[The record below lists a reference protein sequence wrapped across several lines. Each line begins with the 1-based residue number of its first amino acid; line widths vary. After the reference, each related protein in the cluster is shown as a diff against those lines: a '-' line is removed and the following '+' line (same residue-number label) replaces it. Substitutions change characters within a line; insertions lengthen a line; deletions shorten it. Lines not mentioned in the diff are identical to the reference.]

1 MQQKYLKYSVEE
13 LAMDQPFIDWC
24 KGKSPAEDPQWDE
37 WLSQHPAMK
46 DKVEEAASLI
56 DSVQVEPV
64 AVGDRKAALWDRIDQ
79 TIESMDP
86 APKIEVRERKMKIW
100 WAAAAVLLVLV
111 AVRFLLPADDLIETN
126 NSQQLAYV
134 LPDGS
139 IAHLNDGSSI
149 RLRTNRFNENRHL
162 QLKGEAFFEVEKGS
176 TFLVETPNG
185 SVEVLGTSFNVYA
198 RGDALEVHCNTGR
211 VKVMTQQDTTI
222 LTAGKHVVR
231 NTRGGLIEGEFNVSS
246 EGDWTD
252 GKFEFKNKPL
262 SRVFSELERQYDVEV
277 KLAEGLGDELYTG
290 FFNDH
295 NLDSALY
302 NICWP
307 LQLNYEIQDKEI
319 IIQNQ

>member
-1 MQQKYLKYSVEE
+1 MRQKYLTYSVEE

-24 KGKSPAEDPQWDE
+24 NGKSPSEDTQWQE
-37 WLSQHPAMK
+37 WLEQHPAMK
-46 DKVEEAASLI
+46 DKVQEAATLIESVRIEPI
-56 DSVQVEPV
+56 DS
-64 AVGDRKAALWDRIDQ
+64 GDRKAALWNRIDQ

-86 APKIEVRERKMKIW
+86 TPQIEVRERKMKIW
-100 WAAAAVLLVLV
+100 WAAAAVLLILV
-111 AVRFLLPADDLIETN
+111 AVRFLLPTDDVIKTQYA
-126 NSQQLAYV
+126 QQVAYV

-149 RLRTNRFNENRHL
+149 RLRSSRFNENRQLRL
-162 QLKGEAFFEVEKGS
+162 QGEAFFEVEKGS
-176 TFLVETPNG
+176 TFIVETPNG

-211 VKVMTQQDTTI
+211 VQVMTGQDTTI

-231 NTRGGLIEGEFNVSS
+231 NASGGLIEGEFNVSS

-277 KLAEGLGDELYTG
+277 RLDESIGDELYTG

-307 LQLNYEIQDKEI
+307 LELRYEIREKEI
-319 IIQNQ
+319 IISN

>member
-1 MQQKYLKYSVEE
+1 
-13 LAMDQPFIDWC
+13 MDQPFIDWC
-24 KGKSPAEDPQWDE
+24 SGKSPSEDTQWQE
-37 WLSQHPAMK
+37 WLEQHPAMK
-46 DKVEEAASLI
+46 DKVQEAATLI
-56 DSVQVEPV
+56 ESVRIEPIDL
-64 AVGDRKAALWDRIDQ
+64 GDRKAALWNRIDQ

-86 APKIEVRERKMKIW
+86 TPQIEVRERKMKIW
-100 WAAAAVLLVLV
+100 WAAAAVLLILV
-111 AVRFLLPADDLIETN
+111 AVRFLLPTDDVIKTQYA
-126 NSQQLAYV
+126 QQVAYV

-149 RLRTNRFNENRHL
+149 RLRSSRFNENRQLRL
-162 QLKGEAFFEVEKGS
+162 QGEAFFEVEKGS
-176 TFLVETPNG
+176 TFIVETSNG

-211 VKVMTQQDTTI
+211 VQVMTGQDTTI

-231 NTRGGLIEGEFNVSS
+231 NASGGLIEGEFNVSS

-277 KLAEGLGDELYTG
+277 KLDESIGDELYTG

-307 LQLNYEIQDKEI
+307 LELRYEIREKEI
-319 IIQNQ
+319 IISN

>member
-13 LAMDQPFIDWC
+13 LAMDQQFIDWC
-24 KGKSPAEDPQWDE
+24 KGENASENAQWQE
-37 WLSQHPAMK
+37 WLAQHPGMK
-46 DKVEEAASLI
+46 EKVEEAVNLI
-56 DSVQVEPV
+56 NDIRVEPIV
-64 AVGDRKAALWDRIDQ
+64 LGDRKAALWDRIDQ
-79 TIESMDP
+79 TIESIDHT
-86 APKIEVRERKMKIW
+86 PKIESRERKMKIW
-100 WAAAAVLLVLV
+100 WAAAAALLILV
-111 AVRFLLPADDLIETN
+111 AVRFLLPADDVIKT
-126 NSQQLAYV
+126 SFAQQVAYV

-149 RLRTNRFNENRHL
+149 RLRSSRFSENR
-162 QLKGEAFFEVEKGS
+162 QLRLSGEAFFEVEKGS

-198 RGDALEVHCNTGR
+198 REDALEVHCNTGR
-211 VKVMTQQDTTI
+211 VKVMTGRDTTI
-222 LTAGKHVVR
+222 LTAGKHAVR
-231 NTRGGLIEGEFNVSS
+231 NTSGGLIEGEFQVSS
-246 EGDWTD
+246 EGNWTD

-277 KLAEGLGDELYTG
+277 KLEKGIGNALYTG

-307 LQLNYEIQDKEI
+307 LELRYEIRDKEI